1 MDYKIKYFKY
11 KMKYFKLK
19 KNLQGGAQKG
29 KKVSAAAAAKEVVS
43 CGIRESSLK
52 EDSSSTSASSSKS
65 DIPNLLEIIDKY
77 YRIPNTNLYYDE
89 DFNIDIFRNYVFYFK
104 RLYKNDKKFKLE
116 KKICFLQAKQKKLL
130 ERGENLNKAEVKEL
144 QNKTDALK
152 IYGRKSNEIGEI
164 IEIKARENIN
174 RLFDDTFQKYYNF
187 KLFERVPV
195 DKEGVIHYNKI
206 DLGEIDAIIIKDNV
220 VEAICEV
227 KKSFD
232 DIPDAYFQI
241 LRTYKH
247 ILSKNQNIT
256 LEGKLPD
263 KTSIIINI
271 SDLEL
276 KDHRSPIDLSYIYT
290 NFDENTKITNIQSSL
305 KHKLARIIA
314 CWTLNE
320 RTYERTYRKVWT
332 RLKKIQNEKNRYK
345 KDVLSTVEIFGEE
358 FIRRIILV

>member
-1 MDYKIKYFKY
+1 MDYRKKYVKY
-11 KMKYFKLK
+11 KMKYLKLK
-19 KNLQGGAQKG
+19 KDLQGGSRKG
-29 KKVSAAAAAKEVVS
+29 KNSAAGASKEVVS
-43 CGIRESSLK
+43 CSIRK
-52 EDSSSTSASSSKS
+52 SSSASASSSKS

-77 YRIPNTNLYYDE
+77 NRIPNTNLYDE
-89 DFNIDIFRNYVFYFK
+89 DFNIDIFKNYILYFK
-104 RLYKNDKKFKLE
+104 SLYKHDEKFKLE
-116 KKICFLQAKQKKLL
+116 KRICSLQAKQKKLL
-130 ERGENLNKAEVKEL
+130 KRGENLTKAEVKEL
-144 QNKTDALK
+144 QNKIDALK
-152 IYGRKSNEIGEI
+152 IYGRQSNEIGEI

-174 RLFDDTFQKYYNF
+174 RLFDDTYEKYYNF
-187 KLFERVPV
+187 KLFETVEV

-247 ILSKNQNIT
+247 ILSKNPNIT

-263 KTSIIINI
+263 KTSIMINI

-276 KDHRSPIDLSYIYT
+276 KAHRTPIELSYIYT

-320 RTYERTYRKVWT
+320 GTYERTYRKVWT
-332 RLKKIQNEKNRYK
+332 RLKEIQNKKNRYK

>member
-11 KMKYFKLK
+11 KMKYLKLK

-29 KKVSAAAAAKEVVS
+29 KKVSAGAAKEVVS
-43 CGIRESSLK
+43 CGIRN
-52 EDSSSTSASSSKS
+52 SSSASASSSKS

-77 YRIPNTNLYYDE
+77 YRIPNTNLYDE
-89 DFNIDIFRNYVFYFK
+89 DESFNINIFKKYVLYFK

-116 KKICFLQAKQKKLL
+116 KKICFLQTKQKRLL
-130 ERGENLNKAEVKEL
+130 KIEKNLNEDEIKEL
-144 QNKTDALK
+144 QNKIDALK
-152 IYGRKSNEIGEI
+152 IYGRKSNEIGKI

-187 KLFERVPV
+187 KLFETVEV

-247 ILSKNQNIT
+247 ILSKNPNIT

-263 KTSIIINI
+263 KTYIMINI

-276 KDHRSPIDLSYIYT
+276 KVHRTPIDLSYIYT

-305 KHKLARIIA
+305 KHNLARKIA
-314 CWTLNE
+314 CWNLNKK
-320 RTYERTYRKVWT
+320 TYKSSYRKVWKG
-332 RLKKIQNEKNRYK
+332 LKDIQKNKNKYK
-345 KDVLSTVEIFGEE
+345 KDVLSTVEIFGGE
-358 FIRRIILV
+358 FTRRIILV